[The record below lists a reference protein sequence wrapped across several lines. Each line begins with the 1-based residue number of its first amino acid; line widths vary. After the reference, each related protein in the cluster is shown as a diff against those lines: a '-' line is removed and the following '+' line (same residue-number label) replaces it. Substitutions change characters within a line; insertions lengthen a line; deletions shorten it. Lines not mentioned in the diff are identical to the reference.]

1 MPRIARMVV
10 PDQKTVYHVM
20 SRTALDGYPFSD
32 IEKDRLVDIIKH
44 LSRIYFADVLGYC
57 IMGNHFHLLIQMYPE
72 TTISDE
78 EGEEK
83 GQANYALFSLGFG
96 LADSAH
102 IAFAEAGKAKFITCD
117 DKLMK
122 KCRKH
127 TINTWCGNPVQFCAE
142 EDLR

>member
-1 MPRIARMVV
+1 MSKIQDGQLIMAISPVHYAEINAI
-10 PDQKTVYHVM
+10 PDQLERLELLSVLEQFGELLNINKA
-20 SRTALDGYPFSD
+20 TARKRAEEL
-32 IEKDRLVDIIKH
+32 
-44 LSRIYFADVLGYC
+44 FA
-57 IMGNHFHLLIQMYPE
+57 
-72 TTISDE
+72 
-78 EGEEK
+78 
-83 GQANYALFSLGFG
+83 LGFG

-127 TINTWCGNPVQFCAE
+127 AINTWCGNPVQFCAE